1 MSKVVKALTKLYTLD
16 PATHYVTLHLPSQA
30 TEASSSEAMEV
41 EGEGAGVGR
50 EVGAGET
57 CQALGL
63 GEERRLL
70 YKIHT
75 L

>member
-16 PATHYVTLHLPSQA
+16 PATHYVTLHLPTS
-30 TEASSSEAMEV
+30 ASDAMEV
-41 EGEGAGVGR
+41 EGEGGGVGR

>member
-1 MSKVVKALTKLYTLD
+1 MSKVVKALIKLYTLD
-16 PATHYVTLHLPSQA
+16 PATHKVTLHLPQ
-30 TEASSSEAMEV
+30 TIEEG
-41 EGEGAGVGR
+41 GEGQGGR

-70 YKIHT
+70 YKIHP